1 MKRIHR
7 ICAPI
12 IALTALYAMS
22 SCSESFDYDDVPQ
35 DVREKEQVTNFDIL
49 VTRDGKVVASNGIG
63 STRGTDVTAGSMEA
77 SMNPDIP
84 FGLIGVDAESKK
96 VVINNEMVYSKGG
109 GNYEIS
115 FNNKWW
121 KNTEK
126 IDISAYYPHVGDVIY
141 GNENATYTIPYEA
154 TELDAGPLVSN
165 YVQAAVD
172 NMDLIPLVFKHISND
187 IGFKICDVTPDEQL
201 QGLMHLRKLTA
212 CNFASSGFYV
222 DTLGLG
228 RGAWRSQSVYR
239 DVVIFDGDALVGV
252 GSENE
257 KHVGYD
263 DLSKTISGA
272 HRFYAVPDVIKLG
285 FQFVEVVYDV
295 DEFHVGN
302 TVYHALKDQVAKY
315 MIYGLLPGNKC
326 QDGKQYTFHIG
337 LDLTN
342 VYKQIT
348 FSADVA
354 DWETKIY
361 ENNDDF

>member
-1 MKRIHR
+1 MKSIYRIS
-7 ICAPI
+7 API
-12 IALTALYAMS
+12 FLLVMLAA
-22 SCSESFDYDDVPQ
+22 CSQDYDYDEIAQ
-35 DVREKEQVTNFDIL
+35 SAKEQEQVTKFDIL
-49 VTRDGKVVASNGIG
+49 VTRDGKVVANNGIG
-63 STRGTDVTAGSMEA
+63 STRGADVSAGSMEA
-77 SMNPDIP
+77 NMNPDIP
-84 FGLIGVDAESKK
+84 FGIIGVDPESKK
-96 VVINNEMVYSKGG
+96 VLINNEMVYSKGG

-121 KNTEK
+121 KDAEA

-141 GNENATYTIPYEA
+141 GHENATYTIPYEA
-154 TELDAGPLVSN
+154 SELDAGPLVSN
-165 YVQAAVD
+165 YVKAAVD

-187 IGFKICDVTPDEQL
+187 IGFKICDVTPDKQL

-228 RGAWRSQSVYR
+228 RGEWRAQSVYR
-239 DVVIFDGDALVGV
+239 DVVIFDGDELVGV
-252 GSENE
+252 GSDNE
-257 KHVGYD
+257 MHVGLNS
-263 DLSKTISGA
+263 LSKTFSGA

-302 TVYHALKDQVAKY
+302 TVYHPLKNQVAKY

>member
-1 MKRIHR
+1 MKNELK
-7 ICAPI
+7 ICVTL
-12 IALTALYAMS
+12 IALLATV
-22 SCSESFDYDDVPQ
+22 SCAENYDYDEIQKNAAQKD
-35 DVREKEQVTNFDIL
+35 QVTNFDIL
-49 VTRDGKVVASNGIG
+49 VTRDGKVVTNNGIG
-63 STRGTDVTAGSMEA
+63 STRGTDVTAGSMDA
-77 SMNPDIP
+77 TMNPDIP
-84 FGLIGVDAESKK
+84 FGLIGVDAETKE
-96 VVINNEMVYSKGG
+96 VVINNKKVFSNSNGQYQ
-109 GNYEIS
+109 IS

-121 KNTEK
+121 GDTEAV
-126 IDISAYYPHVGDVIY
+126 DISAYYPHVTDVIY
-141 GNENATYTIPYEA
+141 GKGNETYIIPYEA
-154 TELDAGPLVSN
+154 TDVDAGPLVSN
-165 YVQAAVD
+165 YVQAVVS
-172 NMDLIPLVFKHISND
+172 NMDLIPLVFKHVSND

-212 CNFASSGFYV
+212 CNFASTGYYV

-228 RGAWRSQSVYR
+228 RGEWRSQSYYR
-239 DVVIFDGDALVGV
+239 DIVIFDGDALVGV
-252 GSENE
+252 GSDNE
-257 KHVGYD
+257 MHVGYD
-263 DLSKTISGA
+263 ALSKTIAGA

-285 FQFVEVVYDV
+285 FQFVEVLYDV

-302 TVYHALKDQVAKY
+302 TVYHPLKNQVAKY